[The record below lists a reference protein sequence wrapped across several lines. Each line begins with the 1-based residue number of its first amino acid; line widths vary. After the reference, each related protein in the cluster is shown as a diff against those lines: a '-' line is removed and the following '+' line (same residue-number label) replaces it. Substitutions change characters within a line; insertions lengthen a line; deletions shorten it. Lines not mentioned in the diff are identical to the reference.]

1 MTRVDTIA
9 EAELEPFM
17 LPSIDTVAAVGSDAT
32 QETNCHADS
41 CIRRQFS
48 IKRKVC
54 GSELLT
60 SSLTKCFFL
69 FLFILAA
76 CGHTPLVL
84 QLPGRF
90 SPGPKFKL
98 RRGRRQRG
106 CIATAKKMTSTH
118 ASMASTIALSMEG
131 QVHGIEHGIKH
142 GIKCGIKHGIERRI
156 ERGIEHGIEH
166 GMST

>member
-9 EAELEPFM
+9 ETELEPVM

-76 CGHTPLVL
+76 CGHTSFAEILGNNSEKKARWCMLALTYLSWVETYVL
-84 QLPGRF
+84 
-90 SPGPKFKL
+90 
-98 RRGRRQRG
+98 
-106 CIATAKKMTSTH
+106 
-118 ASMASTIALSMEG
+118 
-131 QVHGIEHGIKH
+131 
-142 GIKCGIKHGIERRI
+142 
-156 ERGIEHGIEH
+156 
-166 GMST
+166 